1 MATTNQTLDGMV
13 DALLQPRVPRL
24 LPGVLR
30 CADLYAGNGDL
41 SAAAFA
47 AGIEVAYAYE
57 LDADAQDTYLGRFG
71 LEPFGGTTGDSVRLA
86 PSFDLLLV
94 RLSADA
100 LTAPPAPPRGRR
112 KHDSPVDHAMRF
124 VYVRR
129 PVGVLFIGEGL
140 PAGLADSVREATR
153 EEMTRFGYRVEQR
166 SGRLEAIA
174 GVLSTEP
181 FPWPAALTLDS
192 FVWALMRAAQ
202 EPTRIQTSHHP
213 VTEGYQII

>member
-13 DALLQPRVPRL
+13 DALVQPRIPRL
-24 LPGVLR
+24 LPGILR
-30 CADLYAGNGDL
+30 CADLYCGDGDV

-47 AGIEVAYAYE
+47 TGIEIAYAYE
-57 LDADAQDTYLGRFG
+57 LDADTRDAYLGRFG
-71 LEPFGGTTGDSVRLA
+71 LEPFAGTTGDSVRMA
-86 PSFDLLLV
+86 PPFDLLLV
-94 RLSADA
+94 RLTADA
-100 LTAPPAPPRGRR
+100 LTAPPAPPRGRQ
-112 KHDSPVDHAMRF
+112 KHDSPVEHAMRF
-124 VYVRR
+124 LRVRR
-129 PVGVLFIGEGL
+129 PVGILFIGEGL
-140 PAGLADSVREATR
+140 PAGFADSVREATQ

-181 FPWPAALTLDS
+181 FPWPPVLTLGS
-192 FVWALMRAAQ
+192 VIEGLARVAQ

>member
-1 MATTNQTLDGMV
+1 MVITGQDKTLDGMV

-30 CADLYAGNGDL
+30 CADLYVGNGDV
-41 SAAAFA
+41 SVAAFA
-47 AGIEVAYAYE
+47 AGIELAYAYE
-57 LDADAQDTYLGRFG
+57 LDADARDAYLNRFG

-100 LTAPPAPPRGRR
+100 LTAPPAPTRGRQ
-112 KHDSPVDHAMRF
+112 KHDSPVEHAMRF

-140 PAGLADSVREATR
+140 PAGLADAVREATQD
-153 EEMTRFGYRVEQR
+153 ELARFGYRVEQR
-166 SGRLEAIA
+166 GRRLKAIA
-174 GVLSTEP
+174 CVQTTKP
-181 FPWPAALTLDS
+181 FPWPATLTLDN
-192 FVWALMRAAQ
+192 VIAGLARVAL
-202 EPTRIQTSHHP
+202 EPALQKDGR
-213 VTEGYQII
+213 

>member
-1 MATTNQTLDGMV
+1 MVITGQDKTLDEMV
-13 DALLQPRVPRL
+13 DALVQPRTSRL

-47 AGIEVAYAYE
+47 AGIEIAYAYE
-57 LDADAQDTYLGRFG
+57 LAADARDAYLNRFG

-94 RLSADA
+94 RLTADA
-100 LTAPPAPPRGRR
+100 LTAPPAPPRERR
-112 KHDSPVDHAMRF
+112 KHDSPVEHAMRF

-140 PAGLADSVREATR
+140 PAGLADSVRLATAT
-153 EEMTRFGYRVEQR
+153 ELARFGYRVEQR
-166 SGRLEAIA
+166 GGSLEAIA
-174 GVLSTEP
+174 GVLSTKP
-181 FPWPAALTLDS
+181 FPWPATLTLDS
-192 FVWALMRAAQ
+192 VIAGLARVAL
-202 EPTRIQTSHHP
+202 EPALVR
-213 VTEGYQII
+213 EGR